1 VPGHGLGARAAIG
14 QVAQGAADPLRET
27 SAMPFRAATLLRAT
41 LAFAFCLSFVTP
53 VSAEPKASTSTYAAT
68 LRALNPRLAF
78 AQSVALAE
86 TLLEAARKFRLDPT
100 LVMAVVSVE
109 SSWNPHAVSYSGA
122 RGLGQLMPGTA
133 RYLGVGDSESGR
145 ENLRGTVRYLH
156 ELIHS
161 FHQSPDP
168 PLREQSFHDVACGH
182 APYRGRGGERAAAGA
197 PRARSQPRH
206 ARSSGAGA
214 RIVLGRELGSLP
226 HRLGKVGELLD
237 VMLAGISE
245 RMFER
250 SDCEARRVG

>member
-41 LAFAFCLSFVTP
+41 LAFAFCL
-53 VSAEPKASTSTYAAT
+53 STYAAT

-168 PLREQSFHDVACGH
+168 IRSALSGYNAGPYTVKLNGGLPLSGNRHYVSKVFTTWH
-182 APYRGRGGERAAAGA
+182 AVTHRIAVAAAKEPQPVHRALDLNPATPAQAEQAQESYWGA
-197 PRARSQPRH
+197 N
-206 ARSSGAGA
+206 
-214 RIVLGRELGSLP
+214 
-226 HRLGKVGELLD
+226 
-237 VMLAGISE
+237 
-245 RMFER
+245 
-250 SDCEARRVG
+250 